1 MLALLYAFGM
11 RNAFACVPE
20 HAVASLLKHFFLEN
34 QLSIVQAVSR

>member
-11 RNAFACVPE
+11 WNAFACVSE
-20 HAVASLLKHFFLEN
+20 QAVASLLKHFFLEN